1 MRQIVILAALLAS
14 VAVPAVA
21 QTRLPRTTPAE
32 REVNSINRSIT
43 REQRSLQIQQQNTI
57 NNNQIRQSIDNQ
69 RMFQRPSSPYR
80 STTCPPGSVGC

>member
-1 MRQIVILAALLAS
+1 MRHLVILAALLAS
-14 VAVPAVA
+14 VAVPVAA

-43 REQRSLQIQQQNTI
+43 REQRSLQIQQQNHI